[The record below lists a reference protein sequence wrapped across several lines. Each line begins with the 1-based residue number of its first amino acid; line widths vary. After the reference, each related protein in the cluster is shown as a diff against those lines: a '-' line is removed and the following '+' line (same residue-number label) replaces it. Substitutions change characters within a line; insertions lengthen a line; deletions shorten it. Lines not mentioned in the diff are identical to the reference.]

1 MVSGASAPGRYPRR
15 PRVPL
20 SAAVDPGSAPV
31 EPAARPRRRPLVAVT
46 IAAVLV
52 RVLSVRLLGTAG
64 DVDRVVAKADRVAD
78 DAERSVNRLDRSTR
92 DLDPA
97 VRELR
102 RAARALEQ
110 LGARAG
116 TVSP

>member
-1 MVSGASAPGRYPRR
+1 VSRYPPPSIPA
-15 PRVPL
+15 PRQSSPL
-20 SAAVDPGSAPV
+20 RVLAGGA
-31 EPAARPRRRPLVAVT
+31 LVAVT

-52 RVLSVRLLGTAG
+52 SVLSVRLLGTAG